1 MAVIREQRQ
10 FGLSP
15 VRVVRAETGG
25 QAVGQALAQAGET
38 FSDIMFR
45 RASVQAEKTGREAAL
60 SVESQN
66 VVAFDPVTQKPV
78 ALTPPKGFGTI
89 ATEAYQNV
97 INQRFNQEIESD
109 IKNRGTELA
118 LQFKDSANGSELYNQ
133 AMQDYVDQL
142 KENAGGMYGEYISN
156 VGGEYRE
163 STYLKLKQDEQD
175 RARAEAKRV
184 RQLQHADN
192 VSNALSLYSQI
203 GPEADAQM
211 PASTAADMAR
221 SGQGSYTESALEN
234 KQLRQARAAG
244 IALFSI
250 NRTGDE
256 DPNSAQNDLQALAMG
271 PIGLTHI
278 KDPMLKK
285 TMAEFA
291 NDKTAWSQVA
301 GEIYREA
308 ETSIQRNILE
318 DTVAAYNSE
327 AIRSFS
333 AEETSSRITTGDITS
348 IGSEVDS
355 LIEERRFVANSYIQ
369 ERKLGRSEEVA
380 RSLSGLNDYNSKVN
394 VVADALTN
402 NLIRSADSVAEIQA
416 ASLALQRG
424 SADGLT
430 GDLYD
435 TVSQIVSLS
444 KGLGDKGIIDTA
456 VSDLG
461 GISAPIA
468 FAERQAEEQANA
480 ELINLNDELAT
491 KLAMAN
497 QEDLESIRAEFDTA
511 ASAENVTNGQQ
522 QRQLFENH
530 LARAHIRFAVDEA
543 VTSSQLSAIEDY
555 LRFGTDDNYLLS
567 DSIKSNLNAA
577 NNYGA
582 KDPSRLNESLS
593 TYLGGKAEG
602 FRLEAQRAETQ
613 RLVNSIIDGS
623 ANPNDKDTRVAVET
637 GFGAQLTP
645 ENLPVFKNVLSET
658 LYNQFSKF
666 GDGTLSAAVELDL
679 LNQWDLLS
687 NTLAPDGTALKTNAY
702 LSISAEQRAK
712 LDEGLAVVRIY
723 GENLSEEL
731 LAATIREVNN
741 SLAAMS
747 SKENIDRAKQ
757 DLGDKTIEQ
766 FVLSEFP
773 MAAYSR
779 DVKEY
784 VQTRLTVALSQ
795 IYSTPNR
802 TLGEGARSNIV
813 KEIKDGLN
821 SVYTPD
827 FYVIGEGV
835 PFGVEPLGMAARE
848 RRPIIEAF
856 SPTMGNKEY
865 KLTIDEFGEGR
876 SDLPSYT
883 MYPLER
889 TTGGHTK
896 DFVNYASA
904 YTQTKDIKFRPV
916 ASENGGTLYLVYKR
930 VGSQYVPV
938 TRELT
943 DEGDGGSVSVP
954 LMLSTNDTMFRNGI
968 ARRASRISDIEEAKE
983 IAEAQE
989 IMASQDKAIAI
1000 SELVKPL
1007 ESQLAS
1013 VSGIQAGTVRK
1024 FFSGDV
1030 GAMNRIYN
1038 TLSGYTGDRR
1048 TPEVI
1053 EILSAIENIRSQIGN
1068 Q

>member
-1 MAVIREQRQ
+1 MPVIREQRQ

-25 QAVGQALAQAGET
+25 DIVGQAFAQAGET

-45 RASVQAEKTGREAAL
+45 RAAVQAEKTGKEAAL

-118 LQFKDSANGSELYNQ
+118 LQFKDSANGSELYSQ
-133 AMQDYVDQL
+133 AMQDYIDQL

-250 NRTGDE
+250 NRTGDT

-271 PIGLTHI
+271 PIGLAHI
-278 KDPMLKK
+278 KDPMLKE

-291 NDKTAWSQVA
+291 NDATAWGQVA
-301 GEIYREA
+301 GEISREA

-318 DTVAAYNSE
+318 DTIAAYNRE
-327 AIRSFS
+327 AVSSFS

-348 IGSEVDS
+348 IGAEVDT
-355 LIEERRFVANSYIQ
+355 LIEERKFVANSYIQ

-394 VVADALTN
+394 AVADALTN

-491 KLAMAN
+491 RLAMAN
-497 QEDLESIRAEFDTA
+497 QEDLESIKAEFDAA
-511 ASAENVTNGQQ
+511 ASAENVTNSQQ

-623 ANPNDKDTRVAVET
+623 ANPNDKDTRVAVEQS
-637 GFGAQLTP
+637 FGAQLTP

-666 GDGTLSAAVELDL
+666 GDGTLQPMVELEL
-679 LNQWDLLS
+679 LSQWDIIS
-687 NTLAPDGTALKTNAY
+687 NTFSPDGTVLKTNAY
-702 LSISAEQRAK
+702 LSIPAEQRAK
-712 LDEGLAVVRIY
+712 LDDALTALGVY
-723 GENLSEEL
+723 GEGQSPDQ
-731 LAATIREVNN
+731 LANTIATFNRAV
-741 SLAAMS
+741 ADMS
-747 SKENIDRAKQ
+747 SKENLERAKS
-757 DLGDKTIEQ
+757 DLGGKTIEQ
-766 FVLSEFP
+766 FVLSQIP
-773 MAAYSR
+773 MASFS
-779 DVKEY
+779 DEVKRY
-784 VQTRLTVALSQ
+784 AQTRMTMALHRAYTSNLAVDSGKMINVIKESINELYTYDPYILT
-795 IYSTPNR
+795 
-802 TLGEGARSNIV
+802 
-813 KEIKDGLN
+813 
-821 SVYTPD
+821 
-827 FYVIGEGV
+827 EGV
-835 PFGVEPLGMAARE
+835 PFDVEPAG
-848 RRPIIEAF
+848 RPEFEFVDKAF
-856 SPTMGNKEY
+856 G
-865 KLTIDEFGEGR
+865 IDEAIGEYPTSGF
-876 SDLPSYT
+876 T
-883 MYPLER
+883 QYPLER
-889 TTGGHTK
+889 TTGGYTK
-896 DFVNYASA
+896 EFVNYVSVYAG
-904 YTQTKDIKFRPV
+904 TTNLKFRP
-916 ASENGGTLYLVYKR
+916 NGLNDDGGILYQVYKR
-930 VGSQYVPV
+930 VGNQYLPV
-938 TRELT
+938 IREVL
-943 DEGDGGSVSVP
+943 DEQAGESVSIP
-954 LMLSTNDTMFRNGI
+954 LMISTNDPMFRNGV
-968 ARRASRISDIEEAKE
+968 AKRISAEQAIAQQEELTK
-983 IAEAQE
+983 AEA
-989 IMASQDKAIAI
+989 ILTSQNEANALAAIVSDSAG
-1000 SELVKPL
+1000 SL
-1007 ESQLAS
+1007 ETQLSS

-1024 FFSGDV
+1024 FLSGDV
-1030 GAMNRIYN
+1030 KAMNRIYN
-1038 TLSGYTGDRR
+1038 TLSGYTGDRK